1 MKNGLINTLIPRYP
15 LARTIFVDANRD
27 PEEEEDGGRLE
38 AKERDEIL
46 DRVMKVLLEEQ
57 GTKKVLSKRV
67 KRIMLSYPNV
77 KKIEEEESES
87 EDEDEDSLSDN
98 EPEEPSPGT
107 PNSGHSFPDDFCPD
121 SPDPKDDYPD
131 GWFEETST
139 FKEEDYPDDFCP
151 DWDIPD
157 GMVFGLGWSQEEEE
171 AKFREEDYPDPD
183 PKDYYPDDIC
193 WMFQEKSKFREE
205 SSPKYDFPED
215 PPSPHFEETIIS
227 KHTFRET
234 LTPQHNPPED
244 PSPQDLKRKRSR
256 KTPLDHTEP
265 VSKKAKR
272 KPNKVTYIK
281 MENPEEYKS
290 NIRKRIDQVLKIA
303 SAGGER
309 ITYEMYEKAVIEQP
323 RKGSEV
329 LLQRDID
336 EIFIN
341 NYNPEWIV
349 AWNANID
356 IAPVYDYYGTITYIT
371 DYFTKVRNLHI

>member
-27 PEEEEDGGRLE
+27 PEEEDDRRLE

-57 GTKKVLSKRV
+57 GTKKVLSKRA

-139 FKEEDYPDDFCP
+139 FKEEDYPDNFCP

-349 AWNANID
+349 AWDANID